1 MDGRHYGRRL
11 ALALAATALSACT
24 TPRVTTDINRNAS
37 VSACHAY
44 AWATHYKVVHGAE
57 QAFAN
62 PVNESRLR
70 DAIAANLQA
79 KGLRPASEPAGAD
92 CTVGY
97 SIGTRTIVEG
107 ESYPAWGWGWG
118 WGWGGWGP
126 GGYMGAWDY
135 PYVYN
140 EGRIAVDLYDARTHQ
155 PIWHASVNEDVTE
168 LTGTAAQH
176 KIDVAVAAIFAE
188 FPRVGP

>member
-1 MDGRHYGRRL
+1 MTSGAYGYRI
-11 ALALAATALSACT
+11 AIVLAACALSACA

-37 VSACHAY
+37 VSSCHTY
-44 AWATHYKVVHGAE
+44 AWATHYRVARSAE

-62 PVNESRLR
+62 PLNESRLR
-70 DAIAANLQA
+70 DAIAANLETR
-79 KGLRPASEPAGAD
+79 GLRPASEPAAAD

-97 SIGTRTIVEG
+97 SIGSRTIVEG
-107 ESYPAWGWGWG
+107 ESYPGWGWGWG

-126 GGYMGAWDY
+126 GPYMGAWDY

-168 LTGTAAQH
+168 LTGTAAQR
-176 KIDVAVAAIFAE
+176 KIDMAVAAIFGQ
-188 FPRVGP
+188 FPGTSP